1 MLLLTAG
8 IIGYLIGAIPTG
20 VLITRLWRAPDVRQ
34 VGSGHVGTT
43 NTYRQ
48 AGLVA
53 AVLVALVD
61 LFKGVAVVWLGLALT
76 RDLWALPVA
85 GVAAVAGHCWSV
97 YIGFQGGMG
106 LATAGGIFLWQLP
119 GGPVIFTA
127 IWLVARAL
135 LRHTARAVMVGLLL
149 GAPISILLWR
159 PSLPVTAYTL
169 AVVVVLLIRHISD
182 FRREYDVVRQ
192 SEAHE

>member
-1 MLLLTAG
+1 MLPISG
-8 IIGYLIGAIPTG
+8 IIGYLTGALPTG
-20 VLITRLWRAPDVRQ
+20 VVVTRLWGAPDVRE

-61 LFKGVAVVWLGLALT
+61 LLKGVGAALLGLALT
-76 RDLWALPVA
+76 RDAWSVPIA

-97 YIGFQGGMG
+97 FIGFRGGMG
-106 LATAGGIFLWQLP
+106 LATAGGIFLWLLP

-135 LRHTARAVMVGLLL
+135 LHHSARAVMVGLVLGTPAALLIWRPPPHVTVYVL
-149 GAPISILLWR
+149 GA
-159 PSLPVTAYTL
+159 
-169 AVVVVLLIRHISD
+169 VVVLLIRHISD
-182 FRREYDVVRQ
+182 FYREYGAV
-192 SEAHE
+192 HET